1 MGTQNVCRFKEIDK
15 NYTGC
20 NLKTTELLD
29 CALIAACAEIRS
41 NTVFLL
47 KAMEAYIEPK
57 KNITKKNKKKN
68 KKKKTTHL
76 PFSLS
81 VNGVEIS
88 NL

>member
-1 MGTQNVCRFKEIDK
+1 MGTQNVCLFKEIDK

-57 KNITKKNKKKN
+57 KKTKQ
-68 KKKKTTHL
+68 KKKKTKKKRIC
-76 PFSLS
+76 PFHCLLM
-81 VNGVEIS
+81 E
-88 NL
+88 